1 LYTKPK
7 INFVSALAFH
17 GNLLASSGY
26 GGNIVL
32 TNYRSQT
39 HTQRFH
45 PGPMKNQAIVFYK
58 DALISG
64 NQDGVLLKI
73 SRNKKFPNQRLSTSL
88 GPIVHLLNVGSTPFV
103 LAASQQRSLSLIN
116 IETMKVVKDRY
127 IELDHPITWVCKDSN
142 EHLFIGTQNGE
153 LYEFDLQPISQ
164 LEALIESN
172 AYSEAFRFCEEE
184 PLLQESNPYLLLESI
199 FENAMEKAGRAL
211 EKGTIDQVKE
221 LLEPFKNVKSKEI
234 TPLLNAFTYME
245 RLKFLFE
252 SRKFSPFYGLVEQ
265 SPLLQSTIYYKQV
278 EKIWAERFSKAQK
291 LMLLGKTK
299 EAQKELEPFAAV
311 NSKRP
316 LIQLLIHHFD
326 ILKIYSKAI
335 YERDYHLL
343 NQLTKQ
349 YSILRKLPSYAQLIN
364 EAGEL
369 ENAIIEAFKHQ
380 AFDQASL
387 LLHELGN
394 VVQYEEKY
402 AHLKN
407 FSTQTSNLHHAITNQ
422 HWRSAYHILESY
434 PDLMILPW
442 AQELENQWQEKLQL
456 CEKYAI
462 KGDIISIKTTLENL
476 MNLPGRYERIGNI
489 LRMAYQIQLKTLL
502 SKKLKK
508 FSMGVTNYCML
519 FGVDTEIRHL
529 LKKAKKDQIGMDVD
543 PSQLHLQ
550 KRDEWLHN
558 LQTLPDQIA

>member
-1 LYTKPK
+1 
-7 INFVSALAFH
+7 
-17 GNLLASSGY
+17 
-26 GGNIVL
+26 
-32 TNYRSQT
+32 
-39 HTQRFH
+39 
-45 PGPMKNQAIVFYK
+45 
-58 DALISG
+58 
-64 NQDGVLLKI
+64 
-73 SRNKKFPNQRLSTSL
+73 
-88 GPIVHLLNVGSTPFV
+88 
-103 LAASQQRSLSLIN
+103 
-116 IETMKVVKDRY
+116 
-127 IELDHPITWVCKDSN
+127 
-142 EHLFIGTQNGE
+142 
-153 LYEFDLQPISQ
+153 
-164 LEALIESN
+164 
-172 AYSEAFRFCEEE
+172 
-184 PLLQESNPYLLLESI
+184 
-199 FENAMEKAGRAL
+199 
-211 EKGTIDQVKE
+211 
-221 LLEPFKNVKSKEI
+221 
-234 TPLLNAFTYME
+234 
-245 RLKFLFE
+245 
-252 SRKFSPFYGLVEQ
+252 
-265 SPLLQSTIYYKQV
+265 
-278 EKIWAERFSKAQK
+278 
-291 LMLLGKTK
+291 MLLGKTK